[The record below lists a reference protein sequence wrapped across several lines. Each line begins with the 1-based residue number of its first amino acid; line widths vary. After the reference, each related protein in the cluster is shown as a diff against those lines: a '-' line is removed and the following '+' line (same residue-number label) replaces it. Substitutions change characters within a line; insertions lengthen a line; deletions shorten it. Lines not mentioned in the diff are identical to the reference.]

1 MLEDKFIMGMKQEK
15 LTALITGAT
24 GGVGY
29 STAIRLS
36 GLGIKVVLVSR
47 DEIKLKK
54 IQAEIKSIG
63 GLSEYIVKDF
73 LIENSVSE
81 LLEELSVR
89 KIEPQ
94 ILVNALG
101 GPFDSEDWSDE
112 AIYRRVYRLNTEVGI
127 ELTNK
132 ICKKISEY
140 GWGRIIHFGSLSTK
154 TGINSLP
161 YITAKSALMSF
172 VKFASNRFAKMDSK
186 IVIAAIA
193 PGPISVPG
201 KYLSKIESGSPE
213 ILLNWFIENQ
223 IPTKRLVRIEEVV
236 NLIEFLISDNGE
248 YMNGSII
255 EIDGGAI

>member
-1 MLEDKFIMGMKQEK
+1 
-15 LTALITGAT
+15 LITGAT

-201 KYLSKIESGSPE
+201 KYLGKIESESPE